1 MFPSPQ
7 LRPDMKDVSN
17 TASKHARLAVYPRKR
32 PIPVRDRAVAK
43 SRRFSPRRTPRA
55 PELQRIRDAQLLS
68 RVRDSRLLELDYPY
82 DILRYMHGM
91 EVRPH
96 PSPRAATHPT
106 QQCTMSAA
114 SWTSSLEHD
123 FLVEVPLTFR
133 LRPQTLYL
141 TLNIVDRYVSLAN
154 PYVL

>member
-82 DILRYMHGM
+82 DILSNAPCPPPHG
-91 EVRPH
+91 P
-96 PSPRAATHPT
+96 AA
-106 QQCTMSAA
+106 QN
-114 SWTSSLEHD
+114 SLEHD